1 MRVMLKALS
10 TTRRIRS
17 VAMKGDDKRV
27 VEKQG

>member
-17 VAMKGDDKRV
+17 VAMKGDDKRI
-27 VEKQG
+27 VEKG